1 MNAFP
6 QFYAPLIEA
15 LTSFCHCLELY
26 KVPILLGIAGWGL
39 SIWWILKVNYLIFN
53 FLSDIELLILFYL
66 YREISKDL
74 KTCRHWVVLMR

>member
-53 FLSDIELLILFYL
+53 FLS
-66 YREISKDL
+66 
-74 KTCRHWVVLMR
+74 CRHWTFDLVFIYIVKLAKT